1 MTCPD
6 CQAADADPRH
16 AGYRADCRGCKARSM
31 AHSPL
36 FFEAARRGKLFAE
49 YLAALDRMGLTH
61 QEVKAASM
69 RLKGA
74 TA

>member
-6 CQAADADPRH
+6 CQAADADPVH
-16 AGYRADCRGCKARSM
+16 AGYRADCHGCKVRSM
-31 AHSPL
+31 AHSPP
-36 FFEAARRGKLFAE
+36 FFEAARRGKLFSE
-49 YLAALDRMGLTH
+49 YLAALQKLGLTH

>member
-16 AGYRADCRGCKARSM
+16 AGCRADCHGCKARSM

-61 QEVKAASM
+61 QEVKAMSM
-69 RLKGA
+69 RMRG
-74 TA
+74 